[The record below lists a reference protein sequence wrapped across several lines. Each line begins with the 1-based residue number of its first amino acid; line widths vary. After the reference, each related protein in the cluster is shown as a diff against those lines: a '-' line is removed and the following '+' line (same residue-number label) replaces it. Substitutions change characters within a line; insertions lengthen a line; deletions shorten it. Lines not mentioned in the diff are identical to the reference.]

1 MCFHNSNGE
10 IPFHSSVLITVEA
23 LAIGGIQGAIVWAS
37 VGIDWLCCSKTDA
50 FTMFSS
56 SAFHHPSM
64 STTPV
69 K

>member
-1 MCFHNSNGE
+1 MCFRNSNGKV
-10 IPFHSSVLITVEA
+10 PFHSSVLMTVEA

-37 VGIDWLCCSKTDA
+37 MGIGFAAVKTDA
-50 FTMFSS
+50 STMFSS
-56 SAFHHPSM
+56 STFHHPSM